1 MQRRPFTL
9 VELLVVVA
17 IIAILIAWLL
27 PAVQAAREPA
37 RWMQCA
43 NNFKQIG
50 IALHD
55 YHAAM
60 STFPHGAAWCEP
72 TNPEAMC
79 GTTCTCQ
86 VASFFALGWTA

>member
-27 PAVQAAREPA
+27 PAVQAAREAA
-37 RWMQCA
+37 RWTQCA
-43 NNFKQIG
+43 NIFKQIS

-60 STFPHGAAWCEP
+60 STFPHGTAWCEP

-86 VASFFALGWTA
+86 AASFFGLGWTA